1 MLESKDYYIDLINS
15 SKANKM
21 TAQYHYSG
29 VGFKKAILNQGIYRK
44 SDNLLVG
51 VLQWGCSFQEGI
63 KLNRYVTDDIKKE
76 EYLELNRFS
85 MADSEGKNAESQA
98 ISLGIKWIKKYRPDI
113 RLLVSYAGRKEGNY
127 GYIYQATN
135 WEYLGYFISNGF
147 WFVDGEERHQ
157 VTLWKRYERH
167 GNTKL
172 SFYDAL
178 CEMYHDVRQT
188 KTKQFIY
195 IQRLDKSL
203 HLASPILPYP
213 KPSNEY
219 PIQTEVRIFKQDD
232 NYYNNYKV
240 EEKEKVFYYYEKDEQ
255 LFSRQAMQR
264 RALKAEGIIEDKHF
278 RPYVAM
284 YDRHGKF
291 VDCAETIVDLCKKH
305 TDLTNGSVSTAI
317 KEKKIYKD
325 HFFISYSKFVEPP
338 ETIEV
343 PYIAI
348 IDGLKFIKQ
357 VEISNYLGISRQA
370 VSAAHKRFAATLNGR
385 EVEWAK

>member
-51 VLQWGCSFQEGI
+51 VLQWGCSYQEGI
-63 KLNRYVTDDIKKE
+63 RLDRYVTDNITKN

-98 ISLGIKWIKKYRPDI
+98 ISLGIKWIKQNRPDI

-147 WFVDGEERHQ
+147 WFVDGEERHLA
-157 VTLWKRYERH
+157 TLWRRYERH
-167 GNTKL
+167 GDTSL
-172 SFYDAL
+172 PFYDAL
-178 CEMYHDVRQT
+178 CKMYHDVRET

-195 IQRLDKSL
+195 IQRLDKKL
-203 HLASPILPYP
+203 HLASPVLPYP

-219 PIQTEVRIFKQDD
+219 PIMTEMRILQRNDEYFE
-232 NYYNNYKV
+232 NYQV
-240 EEKEKVFYYYEKDEQ
+240 EQKEKIFYYYEKDEQ
-255 LFSRQAMQR
+255 LFSRQALQR
-264 RALKAEGIIEDKHF
+264 RAMKEEGIEREKVF
-278 RPYVAM
+278 RPYVAV
-284 YDRHGKF
+284 YDRHGDF
-291 VDCAETIVDLCKKH
+291 VDWAETITDLCR
-305 TDLTNGSVSTAI
+305 NYPEFVVGGVSTAI
-317 KEKKIYKD
+317 KNNKIYKN
-325 HFFISYSKFVEPP
+325 HFFINYSKFSEPP
-338 ETIEV
+338 ETIEID
-343 PYIAI
+343 YIAE
-348 IDGLKFIKQ
+348 IDGVKFIKQ
-357 VEISNYLGISRQA
+357 VEIANYLGISRQA
-370 VSAAHKRFAATLNGR
+370 VSAAYKRKAETLGGR
-385 EVEWAK
+385 DVKWQ